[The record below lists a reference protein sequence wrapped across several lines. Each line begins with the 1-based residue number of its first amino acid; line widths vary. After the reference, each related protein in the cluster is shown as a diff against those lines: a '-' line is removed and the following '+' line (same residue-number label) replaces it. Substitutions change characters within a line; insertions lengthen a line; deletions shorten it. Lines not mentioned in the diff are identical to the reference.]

1 LSEPPKEPPTEIR
14 ASVLRR
20 VRKTDTAPE
29 LLLRSA
35 LHRRGLRY
43 RLHVPVPG
51 LPRRSIDIALTR
63 ARIAVFVDGCFWH
76 GCADHFHLPVHNRAW
91 WTWKLTSIQ
100 FRDAQTVDHLR
111 AVGWLPL
118 RVWEHEDM
126 DRVADHL
133 AALWRSRRG
142 RAG

>member
-1 LSEPPKEPPTEIR
+1 MTEPPKEPPGAIR
-14 ASVLRR
+14 ASVMQRI
-20 VRKTDTAPE
+20 RKTDTAPE

-76 GCADHFHLPVHNRAW
+76 GCALHLQ
-91 WTWKLTSIQ
+91 LS
-100 FRDAQTVDHLR
+100 
-111 AVGWLPL
+111 
-118 RVWEHEDM
+118 
-126 DRVADHL
+126 
-133 AALWRSRRG
+133 
-142 RAG
+142 